1 MAGHGHHIGDQSTLS
16 GAYLQVGLSDEV
28 PSMHLECTI
37 NPRRAGLILGVI
49 AVYLAGQ
56 SLVAEYLLETRFDP
70 QSSSLTAQLL
80 DLLSVNAELTIP
92 TWFSVSILL
101 MASALLA
108 VIAAVKRAGKD
119 SYTPYWFGLALGFL
133 YLSVDEGAAIH
144 EILGDPLQRAFH
156 TGGYLAFGWQIVAVP
171 VVLLFGL
178 LYLRFLFHLP
188 PRIRHLVVVSAVL
201 YVTGAVIWDAIG
213 AHLWDASGGITLT
226 YLAFGT
232 GEELCEMLGVT
243 IFIYTWL
250 LYLVEM
256 QYTLTFRAQSVTHES
271 AYPPFRSPI
280 PASTPGD
287 LPGLHNPLA
296 SRSSRALRLLA
307 RVRPTTLVI
316 LLLAVIS
323 LALLYWI
330 LAGAPAS
337 TAPEDGSVPFYHAV
351 GEELA
356 ADQVVIIH
364 MPGAFGVD
372 NPVSRQ
378 LAASLLSQFD
388 RIMLVTLPSQN
399 ESIAFAGETLPFD
412 RDTLSE
418 ILLADG
424 ETQFII
430 FDRPAL
436 EFIAG
441 TLDP

>member
-1 MAGHGHHIGDQSTLS
+1 
-16 GAYLQVGLSDEV
+16 
-28 PSMHLECTI
+28 MHLQYTI
-37 NPRRAGLILGVI
+37 NPRRVALVLGVI

-70 QSSSLTAQLL
+70 QSTSLTAQLL
-80 DLLSVNAELTIP
+80 DLLSVNAEQTIP

-101 MASALLA
+101 TASVLLA
-108 VIAAVKRAGKD
+108 VIAAAKRAGKD

-133 YLSVDEGAAIH
+133 YLSADEGAAIH

-171 VVLLFGL
+171 VVLLFSL

-188 PRIRHLVVVSAVL
+188 PRIRHLVMVSAAL
-201 YVTGAVIWDAIG
+201 YVSGAVIGDAIG
-213 AHLWDASGGITLT
+213 AHLWDSSGGVTLT

-232 GEELCEMLGVT
+232 GEELCEMLGV
-243 IFIYTWL
+243 IVFIYTWL

-256 QYTLTFRAQSVTHES
+256 EYTLTLRARSATHES
-271 AYPPFRSPI
+271 ADLLFHSSI
-280 PASTPGD
+280 PATGTGD
-287 LPGLHNPLA
+287 TPGLHKPLEG
-296 SRSSRALRLLA
+296 RSGRALRLLA

-316 LLLAVIS
+316 LLLSATS

-330 LAGAPAS
+330 LAGVPAS
-337 TAPEDGSVPFYHAV
+337 TAPEDSSVLFYDAIS
-351 GEELA
+351 EELA

-372 NPVSRQ
+372 NLVSRP

-388 RIMLVTLPSQN
+388 RVMLVTLPSQN

-418 ILLADG
+418 MLLASG

-430 FDRPAL
+430 YDRPAL
-436 EFIAG
+436 EFLTG
-441 TLDP
+441 TLGS

>member
-1 MAGHGHHIGDQSTLS
+1 
-16 GAYLQVGLSDEV
+16 
-28 PSMHLECTI
+28 MHLEYTV
-37 NPRRAGLILGVI
+37 NARRVALILGVI

-56 SLVAEYLLETRFDP
+56 SLVAEYLLETRFDT
-70 QSSSLTAQLL
+70 QSSSLSAQLL

-101 MASALLA
+101 AASALLA
-108 VIAAVKRAGKD
+108 VIAAVKRAGED

-171 VVLLFGL
+171 VVFLFSL

-188 PRIRHLVVVSAVL
+188 PRIRNLVIVSATL
-201 YVTGAVIWDAIG
+201 YVSGAVVGDAIG
-213 AHLWDASGGITLT
+213 AHLWDSSGGVTLT

-232 GEELCEMLGVT
+232 GEELCEMLGV
-243 IFIYTWL
+243 IVSIYTWL

-256 QYTLTFRAQSVTHES
+256 QYTLTFRVQSATHES
-271 AYPPFRSPI
+271 AYLPFRSPI
-280 PASTPGD
+280 RASAPGD
-287 LPGLHNPLA
+287 PSSLHNPPA
-296 SRSSRALRLLA
+296 TRSSRGLRLLA
-307 RVRPTTLVI
+307 RVRPTALVI

-330 LAGAPAS
+330 LAGVPAS
-337 TAPEDGSVPFYHAV
+337 TAPEDSSVPFYHAIS
-351 GEELA
+351 EELA

-372 NPVSRQ
+372 NLVSRQ

-388 RIMLVTLPSQN
+388 KTMLVTLPSQN

-418 ILLADG
+418 VLLASG

-441 TLDP
+441 TLGP

>member
-1 MAGHGHHIGDQSTLS
+1 MATVSAVRVPFS
-16 GAYLQVGLSDEV
+16 GAYLQARLNDEV
-28 PSMHLECTI
+28 RSMHLEFTI
-37 NPRRAGLILGVI
+37 NPRRAALILGVI

-56 SLVAEYLLETRFDP
+56 SLAAEYLLETRFDP
-70 QSSSLTAQLL
+70 QSSSLLAQLL

-101 MASALLA
+101 TASALLA
-108 VIAAVKRAGKD
+108 VIAAAKRAGKD

-144 EILGDPLQRAFH
+144 EIFGDPLQRAFH

-171 VVLLFGL
+171 VVLLFSL

-188 PRIRHLVVVSAVL
+188 PRIRHLVLVSAAL
-201 YVTGAVIWDAIG
+201 YVSGAVIWDAIG
-213 AHLWDASGGITLT
+213 AHLWDSSGGITLT

-243 IFIYTWL
+243 VFIYTWL

-256 QYTLTFRAQSVTHES
+256 QYTLTFRAQSVMHEA
-271 AYPPFRSPI
+271 AYAPFRSPI
-280 PASTPGD
+280 PASVPEDPHTSHK
-287 LPGLHNPLA
+287 LLA
-296 SRSSRALRLLA
+296 GRSSRALQLLA

-330 LAGAPAS
+330 LAGVPAS
-337 TAPEDGSVPFYHAV
+337 TAPEDPSVPFYHAIS
-351 GEELA
+351 EELA

-372 NPVSRQ
+372 NLVSRQ
-378 LAASLLSQFD
+378 LVASLLSQFD
-388 RIMLVTLPSQN
+388 KTILVTLPSQN
-399 ESIAFAGETLPFD
+399 ESIVFAGETLPFD
-412 RDTLSE
+412 RDTLSG
-418 ILLADG
+418 ILLESG

-441 TLDP
+441 TPAP